1 VKAMKKMLGSAVLV
15 LAMVGAG
22 VPMRAQSVKDV
33 LFMAAGAFQVK
44 DDLFAGTAQ
53 FAKGASDVTEINL
66 DPRMLGMLGK
76 NTGKDLANKLEFI
89 VVHSYEYDKPG
100 MYKME
105 DVEAYRKRL
114 MDGSWNC
121 FIHTRDKDGSTDIC
135 QKTGADNETHE
146 LVIMTAEPKELAF
159 IHLKGK
165 MTIDDLRKFGGG
177 MGGPG
182 FSYSTGSSS
191 SSTSSSSSSSSSSH

>member
-1 VKAMKKMLGSAVLV
+1 MKKILGSAVFV

-22 VPMRAQSVKDV
+22 VPMQAQSVKDV

-44 DDLFAGTAQ
+44 DDLFAGTEQ

-66 DPRMLGMLGK
+66 DPGMLGMLGK
-76 NTGKDLANKLEFI
+76 RTSKDLANKMQFV

-121 FIHTRDKDGSTDIC
+121 FIHTRDNDGSTDMC
-135 QKTGADNETHE
+135 QRTSTDNETHE
-146 LVIMTAEPKELAF
+146 LVIMTAEPRELTF

-177 MGGPG
+177 LGDGSG
-182 FSYSTGSSS
+182 FSFSTGSSS
-191 SSTSSSSSSSSSSH
+191 SSTSSSSSSH